1 MKRLI
6 NILLTTACAAAL
18 FSCTHKHTFQS
29 ASYVIM
35 EGTTFSVKEDV
46 GTVRIPVSAYNSD
59 GLNGTVYFKVN
70 DGSAVQGADFT
81 VEPASGVLTFSGNG
95 TQYIDINVIEHAGVL
110 TGNLKFSV
118 ELSNI
123 SGDITDIGG
132 VYAATVE
139 IQDNDVVV
147 DWDYVVGEWTAQDYD
162 AGALDGSTYT
172 VSFTKKGDNA
182 LVLNNLWGGDTDLV
196 GTIKFDEESNVAT
209 IEFETM
215 QLVYDATAYGY
226 GPLLLLGYNSETGYW
241 TSSVP
246 VYASVTSSGITIGPW
261 NMVITEGE
269 YKNYVYGNSYTT
281 VLTK

>member
-18 FSCTHKHTFQS
+18 FSCTHKYAFKS

-35 EGTTFSVKEDV
+35 EGTTFSVKENV
-46 GTVRIPVSAYNSD
+46 GTVRIPVSAYNCD
-59 GLNGTVYFKVN
+59 GLNGSVYFKVN
-70 DGSAVQGADFT
+70 DGTAVQGSDFT
-81 VEPASGVLTFSGNG
+81 VEPASGVLNFTGNG
-95 TQYIDINVIEHAGVL
+95 TQYIDITIIEHAGVL

-123 SGDITDIGG
+123 SGDITEIGG
-132 VYAATVE
+132 VYAASVE

-162 AGALDGSTYT
+162 NGALDGSTYS
-172 VSFTKKGDNA
+172 VSITKKGDNA
-182 LVLNNLWGGDTDLV
+182 LVLNNLWGGKTDLA
-196 GTIKFDEESNVAT
+196 GTITFDVENNTAT
-209 IEFETM
+209 MEFETL
-215 QLVYDATAYGY
+215 QLVFDATAYGY
-226 GPLLLLGYNSETGYW
+226 GPLLLLGYNPTTGNW
-241 TSSVP
+241 TSSIP
-246 VYASVTSSGITIGPW
+246 AYASVTSSGITIGPW

-269 YKNYVYGNSYTT
+269 YTNYVYGNSYTT